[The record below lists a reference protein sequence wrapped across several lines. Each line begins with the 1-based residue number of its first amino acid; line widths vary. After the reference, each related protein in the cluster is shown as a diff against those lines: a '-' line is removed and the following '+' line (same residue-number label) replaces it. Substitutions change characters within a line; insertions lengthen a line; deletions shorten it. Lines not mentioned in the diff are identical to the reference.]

1 MILAALAADA
11 TPGKKFRH
19 YLLAEPTSTLEIL
32 RLWDESGDSFE
43 LKIPRTPNGESELAL
58 EQAVLKALKPFA
70 SSLPFHIPE
79 YAGQTRDFDGAKAVV
94 FTLLGGNSPDLAK
107 LGPGNFSRTFGKAM
121 AAIHN
126 LPLGTIRD
134 AGLPEYDST
143 TVLHSKV
150 AELDKVASSGRIPA
164 SLLSRWESALEDI
177 GLFRFHPTI
186 THGAISGD
194 AVLIENQEV
203 VGLNDW
209 GSVGISDPAEDF
221 RWLAGGGL
229 PSTFDDA
236 MIHYRSEKPSA
247 DDNLAQRA
255 TLYSEL
261 ELATWLL
268 HCLGGADAGAIK
280 QAEDM
285 IEDLRGHLEAGNLR
299 DLTAASFVGLV
310 AQTSLL
316 SEITSEQAATGSQ
329 AALEETSAQEF
340 ATQNDW
346 DSEEN
351 IDQAPNDQ
359 DLIDEESEE
368 SLKVAL
374 GFDAPISEDNA
385 GRDESETK
393 SDELF

>member
-1 MILAALAADA
+1 LNVGRPALILAALAADA
-11 TPGKKFRH
+11 TPGKKYRH
-19 YLLAEPTSTLEIL
+19 YLLAQPTETLEIL

-70 SSLPFHIPE
+70 SELPFQISE
-79 YAGQTRDFDGAKAVV
+79 YAGQTRDFDGTKAIV
-94 FTLLGGNSPDLAK
+94 FTLLGGNAPDLAK
-107 LGPGNFSRTFGKAM
+107 LGPGPFSTTFGNAM

-134 AGLPEYDST
+134 AGLPEYDSA

-150 AELDKVASSGRIPA
+150 AELDKVAGSGRVPA
-164 SLLSRWESALEDI
+164 ILLTRWERALEDI

-194 AVLIENQEV
+194 AVLIENQQI
-203 VGLNDW
+203 VGLNSW
-209 GSVGISDPAEDF
+209 GSVGIADPAEDF

-236 MIHYRSEKPSA
+236 MIHYRSVRPSA
-247 DDNLAQRA
+247 DENIAQRA

-268 HCLGGADAGAIK
+268 HCISTGDASAIK

-299 DLTAASFVGLV
+299 DLTATSFVGLV
-310 AQTSLL
+310 TGTSLL
-316 SEITSEQAATGSQ
+316 SEITSDQAEVAVQEVPEHESPERESMTDDQISENT
-329 AALEETSAQEF
+329 LEEQL
-340 ATQNDW
+340 
-346 DSEEN
+346 
-351 IDQAPNDQ
+351 P
-359 DLIDEESEE
+359 EE
-368 SLKVAL
+368 SLEISL
-374 GFDAPISEDNA
+374 GLQEQAPMLETNED
-385 GRDESETK
+385 GQELR

>member
-1 MILAALAADA
+1 MGRPALILAALAADA

-19 YLLAEPTSTLEIL
+19 YLLAQPTDTLEIL

-58 EQAVLKALKPFA
+58 EQAVLRALKPFA
-70 SSLPFHIPE
+70 AGLPFQIPE

-107 LGPGNFSRTFGKAM
+107 LGPGNFSRTFGTAM

-134 AGLPEYDST
+134 AGLPEYDAA

-150 AELDKVASSGRIPA
+150 AELDKVAGSGRIPA
-164 SLLSRWESALEDI
+164 ILLNRWENALEDI

-194 AVLIENQEV
+194 AVLIEAQEV
-203 VGLNDW
+203 VGLNGW
-209 GSVGISDPAEDF
+209 GSVGIADPAEDF

-236 MIHYRSEKPSA
+236 MIHYRSARPSA
-247 DDNLAQRA
+247 DENIAQRA

-268 HCLGGADAGAIK
+268 HCVSAGDAAAIK

-285 IEDLRGHLEAGNLR
+285 IEDLRSHLEAGNLR
-299 DLTAASFVGLV
+299 DLTATSFVGLV
-310 AQTSLL
+310 TPTSLL
-316 SEITSEQAATGSQ
+316 SEITRDPATTEVEASQDEPAFSDEFTQENDIISDQSEQS
-329 AALEETSAQEF
+329 LEE
-340 ATQNDW
+340 
-346 DSEEN
+346 
-351 IDQAPNDQ
+351 
-359 DLIDEESEE
+359 
-368 SLKVAL
+368 AL
-374 GFDAPISEDNA
+374 GFDEPDSTNDSS
-385 GRDESETK
+385 GQQDPK